1 MGIGQA
7 CGNRF
12 GRSDI
17 DDCTAEV
24 TGVEIM
30 RWKIILIKRCQERM
44 RENEMTVIWKIQIEL
59 AH

>member
-24 TGVEIM
+24 TGVEIIEV
-30 RWKIILIKRCQERM
+30 KEGLEIILIKRCQKRM
-44 RENEMTVIWKIQIEL
+44 RKNEMTMI
-59 AH
+59 